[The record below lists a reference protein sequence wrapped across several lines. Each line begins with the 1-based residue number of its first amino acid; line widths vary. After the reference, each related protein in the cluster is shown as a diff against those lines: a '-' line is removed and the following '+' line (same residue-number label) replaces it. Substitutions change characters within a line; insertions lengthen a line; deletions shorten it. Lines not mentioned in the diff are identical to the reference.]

1 MLILLPP
8 SEKKKAATSQKK
20 FELSSLVFA
29 TELSD
34 TRSETTASHDSSQ
47 TSPAIEIYD
56 GVLFQGL
63 NWQDLTAVE
72 QKRANTKVLIVSAL
86 FGLVRPLDKIF
97 SYKEKIDN
105 KLWREAVTQISA
117 KYSNE
122 LTIDCRSSTYKGI
135 WTINPQSTVEV
146 RVFKVN
152 GADRSVITHM
162 SKKYRGEL
170 TGHLLKQIT
179 DPTTPA
185 EVLRIAA
192 QLFECELHAPV
203 NGQPWTLD
211 LLISE

>member
-8 SEKKKAATSQKK
+8 SEKKKAAISQES

-29 TELSD
+29 ADLTD
-34 TRSETTASHDSSQ
+34 TRSETTTSHDFSQ

-63 NWQDLTAVE
+63 NWKTLTAVE
-72 QKRANTKVLIVSAL
+72 QKRANTKVLIISAL

-105 KLWREAVTQISA
+105 QLWREAIAQVSA
-117 KYSNE
+117 KFSNE
-122 LTIDCRSSTYKGI
+122 LIIDCRSSTYKGV
-135 WTINPQSTVEV
+135 WKINPQNTVEV

-152 GADRSVITHM
+152 GEERNVITHM

-170 TGHLLKQIT
+170 TGHLLKQT
-179 DPTTPA
+179 NDPTTAA
-185 EVLRIAA
+185 EVQRIAA

-203 NGQPWTLD
+203 DGQPWALD
-211 LLISE
+211 LLIS

>member
-8 SEKKKAATSQKK
+8 SEKKKAATSQEK

-29 TELSD
+29 AEL
-34 TRSETTASHDSSQ
+34 TGARSQTTTSHDFSQ

-63 NWQDLTAVE
+63 NWKTLTAAE
-72 QKRANTKVLIVSAL
+72 QKRANTKVLIISAL

-105 KLWREAVTQISA
+105 QLWREAIAQVSA
-117 KYSNE
+117 KFSNE
-122 LTIDCRSSTYKGI
+122 LVIDCRSSTYKGI
-135 WTINPQSTVEV
+135 WTINPQNTVEV

-152 GADRSVITHM
+152 GAERNVITHM

-179 DPTTPA
+179 DPTTAA
-185 EVLRIAA
+185 EVQRIAA

-203 NGQPWTLD
+203 DGQPWELD
-211 LLISE
+211 LLIS

>member
-8 SEKKKAATSQKK
+8 SEKKKAATSQEK

-29 TELSD
+29 AELTD
-34 TRSETTASHDSSQ
+34 TRSQTTSKHDSSQ

-56 GVLFQGL
+56 GVLYQGL
-63 NWQDLTAVE
+63 NWKTLTAAE
-72 QKRANTKVLIVSAL
+72 EKRANSKVLIVSAL

-105 KLWREAVTQISA
+105 KLWREAVAQVSA

-122 LTIDCRSSTYKGI
+122 LIIDCRSSTYKGI
-135 WTINPQSTVEV
+135 WTINPQNTVEV

-152 GADRSVITHM
+152 GAERNVITHM

-170 TGHLLKQIT
+170 TGHLLKQT
-179 DPTTPA
+179 NDPTTAA
-185 EVLRIAA
+185 EVQRIAA
-192 QLFECELHAPV
+192 QLFECELHAPTD
-203 NGQPWTLD
+203 GQPWALD
-211 LLISE
+211 LLIS